1 MEHCIELKTQ
11 FSDLKTEYESILEE
25 SAKLAAR
32 GEDLEEQ
39 ASELSAD
46 ADRYFEESGELEE
59 EAKTIL
65 NQIKQLEEEYDQARS
80 DPDYVDPKWLEQE
93 ESLFDFV

>member
-1 MEHCIELKTQ
+1 MNHCIVLKTQ
-11 FSDLKTEYESILEE
+11 LSDLKTEYESILEE
-25 SAKLAAR
+25 SARLAAR

-39 ASELSAD
+39 ASELSTD
-46 ADRYFEESGELEE
+46 AGRYFEESGELEE

-65 NQIKQLEEEYDQARS
+65 NQIKQLEEYEQAQS

>member
-11 FSDLKTEYESILEE
+11 LSDLKTEYESILEE
-25 SAKLAAR
+25 SARLADR

-39 ASELSAD
+39 AAELSAD
-46 ADRYFEESGELEE
+46 ADRYFEKSGELEE

-65 NQIKQLEEEYDQARS
+65 NQIKQLEEEYEQAKS
-80 DPDYVDPKWLEQE
+80 DPDYVDPSWLEQE
-93 ESLFDFV
+93 ESLFDFT